1 MKRKVWIK
9 SIAVVIVLAIC
20 VCSLFAVSRHP
31 EFLRQE
37 KKNSPN
43 AVEEAGAESVVS
55 EAESVETASN
65 ETMSAESD
73 ADAGAVSPTDFA
85 EVSYSDSLMGR
96 NSVIWAIQN
105 YFYNE
110 DGTPQELN
118 TKRITD
124 ILAAK
129 KYTIPVKDVGDPSQM
144 MSARTLLK
152 LTYLI
157 SENPNL
163 SEHEVSDATLTNWSK
178 AVRIE
183 NADPKLDEQ
192 ASAQEVIRC
201 LYYIDGGKHEL
212 TELEQRY
219 PFFYQGA
226 GFYDGASWRHFDWQH
241 AKFSINGHEM
251 WEAGCGFVA
260 TAMALSYLSG
270 KIIGPVDFMENGE
283 YTGDGAAHTVGVN
296 SAAQYGIK
304 AHRTADWKEVE
315 SALRDGLPVMVLETG
330 PSMWAKTGHYILV
343 SGLTPEGKVTVYNP
357 GGDVHFQYAAEDY
370 GLYSPEQIYSTANP
384 ELPYTI
390 FGR

>member
-1 MKRKVWIK
+1 MKRKVFIR
-9 SIAVVIVLAIC
+9 SILVIILLL
-20 VCSLFAVSRHP
+20 VCLGGLFMVSKHP
-31 EFLRQE
+31 GFLKGR
-37 KKNSPN
+37 
-43 AVEEAGAESVVS
+43 GRSVSTNREDTVS
-55 EAESVETASN
+55 EADSQSSESMAAQSVS
-65 ETMSAESD
+65 SQSQQI
-73 ADAGAVSPTDFA
+73 SPTSFSEA
-85 EVSYSDSLMGR
+85 SYSEDLMGR

-110 DGTPQELN
+110 DGTPQTLN
-118 TKRITD
+118 TQRITD

-129 KYTIPVKDVGDPSQM
+129 QYTVPVKDVGDPADLM
-144 MSARTLLK
+144 PERTLLK
-152 LTYLI
+152 ITYLLA
-157 SENPNL
+157 EAPDL
-163 SEHEVSDATLTNWSK
+163 TEDQVSDETLRNWSR

-183 NADPKLDEQ
+183 TKTPDLD
-192 ASAQEVIRC
+192 AQPSDEVIIRC
-201 LYYIDGGKHEL
+201 MYYIDSGKHEL
-212 TELEQRY
+212 NQLEQRY

-270 KIIGPVDFMENGE
+270 RIIGPVDFMENGE

-296 SAAQYGIK
+296 SAAQYGIT
-304 AHRTADWKEVE
+304 AHRTSDWSEVE
-315 SALRDGLPVMVLETG
+315 SALKDGLPVMVLETG

-357 GGDVHFQYAAEDY
+357 GGDVHFQYNAEDY
-370 GLYSPEQIYSTANP
+370 GLYTPEQIYSTANP
-384 ELPYTI
+384 DLPYTI